1 MHRGAGVNYS
11 FLSPF
16 PSMAP
21 TSEAKLKHALTNVL
35 FTLLEGPRLETTG
48 FQMWPDRYFFFFFL
62 MTKIKLMKHNIC
74 IKVTE

>member
-11 FLSPF
+11 FLSPL

-35 FTLLEGPRLETTG
+35 FTLFGGAKTG
-48 FQMWPDRYFFFFFL
+48 DDWLSNVARQVLFFFL
-62 MTKIKLMKHNIC
+62 RTKIKLMKHNIC